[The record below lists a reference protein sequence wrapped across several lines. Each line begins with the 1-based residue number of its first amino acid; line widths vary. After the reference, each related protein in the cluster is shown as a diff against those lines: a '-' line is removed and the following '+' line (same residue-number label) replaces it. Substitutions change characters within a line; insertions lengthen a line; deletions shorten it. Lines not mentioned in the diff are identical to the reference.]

1 MVSTFEAGAG
11 TGSTS
16 EATLAT
22 VPAAG
27 SPAWQ
32 RAPEAGAVS
41 EYQDD
46 HAHQAD
52 PLRRARLRWRAR
64 RGLLEN
70 DLFLQRFFDRYEHT
84 LSDQDVAGLT
94 RLLDLTDNDLMDLLL
109 GWREPDGELALPE
122 VTGLLGRLREA

>member
-1 MVSTFEAGAG
+1 MGSTFEN
-11 TGSTS
+11 GSVP
-16 EATLAT
+16 EPHLAT

-27 SPAWQ
+27 TRAWQ
-32 RAPEAGAVS
+32 RAPEAEALS
-41 EYQDD
+41 YDQND

-70 DLFLQRFFDRYEHT
+70 DLFLQRFFDRYEHD

-109 GWREPDGELALPE
+109 GRREPDGELAVPE
-122 VTGLLGRLREA
+122 VTRVLGRLREA